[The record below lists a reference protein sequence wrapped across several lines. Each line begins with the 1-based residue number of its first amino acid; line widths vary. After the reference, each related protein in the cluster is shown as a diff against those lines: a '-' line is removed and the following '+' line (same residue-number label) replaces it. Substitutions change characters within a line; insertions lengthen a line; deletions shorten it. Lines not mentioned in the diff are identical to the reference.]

1 MLGMDLE
8 ALIQQTPGRLVLEDG
23 ASFDGV
29 LFGANERAIGEVVFS
44 TGMVGYNESLTD
56 PSYRKQLLVFTYP
69 SIGNYGV
76 PDAALDEFG
85 LQRNFESSRVHVG
98 GVIVANLADDT
109 SHYSATRS
117 LSNWL
122 ADQGVCGLEGVD
134 TRRLTQHLR
143 DRGSMAG
150 AIVPASRL
158 SHSDDRE
165 PDFTVDP
172 QWNPVAEVSITE
184 PREYGTDGPRV
195 VLLDTGVK
203 ESIIRMLVVAG
214 ARVLRVPWD
223 YDFFGESFDGLL
235 LANGPGDPKRV
246 DASIALVRRALE
258 AKVPTFG
265 ICFGHQLLALAA
277 GANTYKLKFGHRGHN
292 QPCTEVGTPRCYI
305 TSQNHGYAVDGQ
317 TLPSGWR
324 EWFVNAN
331 DGTNEGIRHEYQPAR
346 SVQFHPEAA
355 PGPTDTGHLL
365 GLFME
370 MLP

>member
-1 MLGMDLE
+1 MDLE
-8 ALIQQTPGRLVLEDG
+8 ALNQQTRGRLILEDG
-23 ASFDGV
+23 TSFDGV
-29 LFGANERAIGEVVFS
+29 LFGAKDRAVGEVVFS

-56 PSYRKQLLVFTYP
+56 PSYRKQVLVFTYP

-76 PDAALDEFG
+76 PDAALDEHG

-98 GVIVANLADDT
+98 GVVVANLANDT
-109 SHYSATRS
+109 SHYSAKCS
-117 LSNWL
+117 LSAWL
-122 ADQGVCGLEGVD
+122 EGQGVCGLEGVD

-143 DRGSMAG
+143 DNGSMSG
-150 AIVPASRL
+150 AIVSG
-158 SHSDDRE
+158 DGE
-165 PDFTVDP
+165 PDFVVDP

-184 PREYGTDGPRV
+184 PREYGVDGPRV

-203 ESIIRMLVVAG
+203 ESIIRMLVLAG
-214 ARVLRVPWD
+214 ARVLCVPWD

-246 DASIALVRRALE
+246 EASIALVRRAL
-258 AKVPTFG
+258 AQKVPTFG

-277 GANTYKLKFGHRGHN
+277 GADTYKLKFGHRGHN

-317 TLPSGWR
+317 TLPGGWR
-324 EWFVNAN
+324 EWFINAN

-365 GLFME
+365 RLFME
-370 MLP
+370 MLPQ